1 MEQSIREFLAID
13 YSHSVIGKNGDV
25 LIVFFKSG
33 KYWICDKEYGVQQS
47 DNPLYLRVLR
57 IFGAGRTN
65 I

>member
-1 MEQSIREFLAID
+1 MEQSIREFLTID

>member
-1 MEQSIREFLAID
+1 MEQAIREFLTID
-13 YSHSVIGKNGDV
+13 YSHSVVGKNGDV

-57 IFGAGRTN
+57 VFGAGRTN

>member
-1 MEQSIREFLAID
+1 MEQAIREFLTID
-13 YSHSVIGKNGDV
+13 YSHSAVGKNGDV

-47 DNPLYLRVLR
+47 DNPQYLRVLR

>member
-1 MEQSIREFLAID
+1 VEQAIREFLTID
-13 YSHSVIGKNGDV
+13 YSHSSVGKNGDV

>member
-1 MEQSIREFLAID
+1 MEQSIREFLTID
-13 YSHSVIGKNGDV
+13 YSHSVVGKNGDV

>member
-1 MEQSIREFLAID
+1 MEQDIREFLIID
-13 YSHSVIGKNGDV
+13 YSHSAVGKDGDV

-33 KYWICDKEYGVQQS
+33 RFWICDKEYGVQQS

-57 IFGAGRTN
+57 IFGAGRTK

>member
-1 MEQSIREFLAID
+1 VEQSIREFLTID
-13 YSHSVIGKNGDV
+13 YSHSVVGKNGDV